1 MQPRTRVAVRRR
13 PSKLQIALAAAWLIA
28 SLAIGAAV
36 TAESGPDRGGSQTVS
51 GPAQP

>member
-13 PSKLQIALAAAWLIA
+13 PGKVQIALAAAWLIA

-36 TAESGPDRGGSQTVS
+36 SAESAPDRSSAQTVS
-51 GPAQP
+51 GQAQQ